1 MRVQEEREAR
11 MSMQAISK
19 AKKRQE
25 EAGEVLKREEEQVQR
40 KQAEEEKA
48 QQLQREEAL
57 KQQAQEEA
65 EEARK
70 QLAEKPEEARLHQVE
85 EEATEAKAKRAK
97 REAEEAEEAEVY
109 RQEEVPQK
117 GEGEAEAQEKEE
129 VMSTSEEAS
138 LPGEEFPQLV
148 MPDFDAV
155 DKPPEALKQE
165 EEESKVWE
173 EKQEKKTKD
182 EKTEVAK
189 AELINAKVERR
200 EDWDSWAHED
210 WDEQHEATQKDEKAE
225 VAEGKVADT
234 KVERGEDWDLWERE
248 DDEMKPIDP
257 KAEEQ
262 ISPVSE
268 LSDEEQEH
276 VSPVTDDESGKVI
289 AKPKAMPRAFAQ
301 APEHEH
307 ASDVPQWV
315 KEHENACYAAY
326 AKQPPAFHRPR
337 AEAWRWRA
345 RRDFVM
351 PAVVA
356 PFGRPELEC
365 FKDRKLAMATRRI
378 LEVARQLA
386 DSEKMTWQQKKKRRK
401 RLLPVEVPGKVYQLF
416 KQAFNTYK
424 QMQPW
429 MSDTMKLMLMRE
441 IICSVLYVED
451 QFSDPLFWRK
461 VAKPL
466 QVIGVVVH
474 LTIPEL
480 PRAKAAEGTR
490 EPSPRK
496 DVKGRQRRSRPIE
509 EDLGPPYY
517 ATYEVDAVEF
527 SQDSIAKRFTCG
539 RFLEDTVDDLFTG
552 KVEHLNTKAFPFML
566 LLAVK
571 VGDRII
577 SRCNR
582 RLWALRELQRLK
594 RKKDPDAIVDVK
606 VKVRDILNETV
617 KAVVEARAPA
627 PILSARLRDGL
638 KDEEDIQDDGFEALF
653 QHADAPDR
661 TEDVADRT
669 EGGSGRPRKRQRIAP
684 GED

>member
-1 MRVQEEREAR
+1 
-11 MSMQAISK
+11 
-19 AKKRQE
+19 
-25 EAGEVLKREEEQVQR
+25 
-40 KQAEEEKA
+40 
-48 QQLQREEAL
+48 
-57 KQQAQEEA
+57 
-65 EEARK
+65 
-70 QLAEKPEEARLHQVE
+70 
-85 EEATEAKAKRAK
+85 
-97 REAEEAEEAEVY
+97 
-109 RQEEVPQK
+109 
-117 GEGEAEAQEKEE
+117 
-129 VMSTSEEAS
+129 
-138 LPGEEFPQLV
+138 
-148 MPDFDAV
+148 
-155 DKPPEALKQE
+155 
-165 EEESKVWE
+165 
-173 EKQEKKTKD
+173 
-182 EKTEVAK
+182 
-189 AELINAKVERR
+189 
-200 EDWDSWAHED
+200 
-210 WDEQHEATQKDEKAE
+210 
-225 VAEGKVADT
+225 
-234 KVERGEDWDLWERE
+234 
-248 DDEMKPIDP
+248 MKPIDP

-276 VSPVTDDESGKVI
+276 VSPVTDDESGKARRCV
-289 AKPKAMPRAFAQ
+289 RACAQ

-480 PRAKAAEGTR
+480 PRAKAAEGTAVGLGPDGGEFR
-490 EPSPRK
+490 ACSDEMQTIP
-496 DVKGRQRRSRPIE
+496 RRSRPIE

-552 KVEHLNTKAFPFML
+552 KVEHLNTKAFPFMRLGRNRHTGAVAKMFELFAPVQLSWRKAVAGL

>member
-1 MRVQEEREAR
+1 
-11 MSMQAISK
+11 MSAVHLAPHVLSIS
-19 AKKRQE
+19 
-25 EAGEVLKREEEQVQR
+25 VSV
-40 KQAEEEKA
+40 
-48 QQLQREEAL
+48 
-57 KQQAQEEA
+57 
-65 EEARK
+65 
-70 QLAEKPEEARLHQVE
+70 RLPS
-85 EEATEAKAKRAK
+85 ATR
-97 REAEEAEEAEVY
+97 
-109 RQEEVPQK
+109 
-117 GEGEAEAQEKEE
+117 
-129 VMSTSEEAS
+129 S
-138 LPGEEFPQLV
+138 LPHRFVHVL
-148 MPDFDAV
+148 
-155 DKPPEALKQE
+155 
-165 EEESKVWE
+165 
-173 EKQEKKTKD
+173 
-182 EKTEVAK
+182 TE
-189 AELINAKVERR
+189 
-200 EDWDSWAHED
+200 
-210 WDEQHEATQKDEKAE
+210 
-225 VAEGKVADT
+225 
-234 KVERGEDWDLWERE
+234 
-248 DDEMKPIDP
+248 
-257 KAEEQ
+257 
-262 ISPVSE
+262 
-268 LSDEEQEH
+268 
-276 VSPVTDDESGKVI
+276 
-289 AKPKAMPRAFAQ
+289 AQ

-416 KQAFNTYK
+416 KQASPGRPPGSASLQLVGGEFHVRLMQSIAWQHAFNTYK

>member
-1 MRVQEEREAR
+1 
-11 MSMQAISK
+11 
-19 AKKRQE
+19 
-25 EAGEVLKREEEQVQR
+25 
-40 KQAEEEKA
+40 
-48 QQLQREEAL
+48 
-57 KQQAQEEA
+57 
-65 EEARK
+65 
-70 QLAEKPEEARLHQVE
+70 
-85 EEATEAKAKRAK
+85 
-97 REAEEAEEAEVY
+97 
-109 RQEEVPQK
+109 
-117 GEGEAEAQEKEE
+117 
-129 VMSTSEEAS
+129 
-138 LPGEEFPQLV
+138 
-148 MPDFDAV
+148 
-155 DKPPEALKQE
+155 
-165 EEESKVWE
+165 
-173 EKQEKKTKD
+173 
-182 EKTEVAK
+182 
-189 AELINAKVERR
+189 
-200 EDWDSWAHED
+200 
-210 WDEQHEATQKDEKAE
+210 
-225 VAEGKVADT
+225 
-234 KVERGEDWDLWERE
+234 
-248 DDEMKPIDP
+248 
-257 KAEEQ
+257 
-262 ISPVSE
+262 
-268 LSDEEQEH
+268 
-276 VSPVTDDESGKVI
+276 
-289 AKPKAMPRAFAQ
+289 
-301 APEHEH
+301 
-307 ASDVPQWV
+307 
-315 KEHENACYAAY
+315 
-326 AKQPPAFHRPR
+326 
-337 AEAWRWRA
+337 
-345 RRDFVM
+345 
-351 PAVVA
+351 
-356 PFGRPELEC
+356 
-365 FKDRKLAMATRRI
+365 MATRRI

-401 RLLPVEVPGKVYQLF
+401 RLLPVEVPDWKPRSGKVYQLF

-480 PRAKAAEGTR
+480 PRAKAAEGTAVGLGPDGGEFRACSDEMQTIPRRQMKQIVGMMKRTR

-594 RKKDPDAIVDVK
+594 RKKDPETRLSEDAIVDVK

>member
-1 MRVQEEREAR
+1 MYWMYQGVLFW
-11 MSMQAISK
+11 MSYSCWAFLDRLSMYTSFFSPSPH
-19 AKKRQE
+19 
-25 EAGEVLKREEEQVQR
+25 AG
-40 KQAEEEKA
+40 
-48 QQLQREEAL
+48 
-57 KQQAQEEA
+57 
-65 EEARK
+65 
-70 QLAEKPEEARLHQVE
+70 
-85 EEATEAKAKRAK
+85 
-97 REAEEAEEAEVY
+97 
-109 RQEEVPQK
+109 
-117 GEGEAEAQEKEE
+117 
-129 VMSTSEEAS
+129 SAS
-138 LPGEEFPQLV
+138 LQLV
-148 MPDFDAV
+148 GGEFHVLTTNLRGFQSPAV
-155 DKPPEALKQE
+155 QF
-165 EEESKVWE
+165 
-173 EKQEKKTKD
+173 Q
-182 EKTEVAK
+182 
-189 AELINAKVERR
+189 AKVRLMQSIA
-200 EDWDSWAHED
+200 W
-210 WDEQHEATQKDEKAE
+210 QH
-225 VAEGKVADT
+225 
-234 KVERGEDWDLWERE
+234 
-248 DDEMKPIDP
+248 
-257 KAEEQ
+257 
-262 ISPVSE
+262 
-268 LSDEEQEH
+268 
-276 VSPVTDDESGKVI
+276 
-289 AKPKAMPRAFAQ
+289 
-301 APEHEH
+301 
-307 ASDVPQWV
+307 
-315 KEHENACYAAY
+315 
-326 AKQPPAFHRPR
+326 
-337 AEAWRWRA
+337 
-345 RRDFVM
+345 
-351 PAVVA
+351 
-356 PFGRPELEC
+356 
-365 FKDRKLAMATRRI
+365 
-378 LEVARQLA
+378 
-386 DSEKMTWQQKKKRRK
+386 
-401 RLLPVEVPGKVYQLF
+401 
-416 KQAFNTYK
+416 AFNTYK